1 MNDRS
6 RSRPPFRWVA
16 LLCLLVGLFVPATA
30 SADPTPAECGARAND
45 TPAKLIECVQTPDL
59 QAHMQALQDIADAN
73 PGPDGHPSRNS
84 GEPGYKASA
93 DYVAQKMQEAGY
105 NVTLQKYQFP
115 YSAFVGTPTFTESG
129 AASRDFKLVDEWNPG
144 ANDGTID
151 GDLQPAGGIVIPPTA
166 ASSSTSGCTPTSAA
180 SRPAMSR

>member
-6 RSRPPFRWVA
+6 RSRPPFRRVA

-59 QAHMQALQDIADAN
+59 QAHMQAFQDIADAN
-73 PGPDGHPSRNS
+73 PGPDGHASRNS

-93 DYVAQKMQEAGY
+93 DYVAQKMQDAGY
-105 NVTLQKYQFP
+105 DVTEQKYQFP
-115 YSAFVGTPTFTESG
+115 YSSFVGTPTFTEAG
-129 AASRDFKLVDEWNPG
+129 RRRRTSR
-144 ANDGTID
+144 
-151 GDLQPAGGIVIPPTA
+151 
-166 ASSSTSGCTPTSAA
+166 SSTSGIPGRSTAPPMPTS
-180 SRPAMSR
+180 SRPAAS